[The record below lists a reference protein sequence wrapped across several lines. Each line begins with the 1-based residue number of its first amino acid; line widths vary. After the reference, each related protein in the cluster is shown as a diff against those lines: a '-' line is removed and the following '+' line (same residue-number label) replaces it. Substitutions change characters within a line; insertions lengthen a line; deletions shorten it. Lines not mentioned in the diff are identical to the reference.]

1 MSNLRNEQNYETI
14 EEMLDFIF
22 EQQFKKIYTSIP
34 AIVESYNSSTKRAN
48 VVPALNRVYTDGSIK
63 SLPVIIDVP
72 VIFPSGGGFT
82 ITMPITK
89 GDSVLLVFSQR
100 GLTNFKKTFTQS
112 TPDDD
117 SLLSLKDA
125 VAISGFGAL
134 NITPS
139 SSTGATIQGND
150 GENAVIVESGK
161 VEVKKSSNT
170 LTIDDSQ
177 MQASIS
183 GSTFTLDASKME
195 AIVGGATLT
204 LNASSLTS
212 SVPINAPSYSGLS
225 GGAANMTSGINMSS
239 QNITNVA
246 DLTTDGGVNLST
258 HVHVD
263 PQGGTTGTPQN

>member
-34 AIVESYNSSTKRAN
+34 AIVDSYNSSTKRAN

-63 SLPVIIDVP
+63 SLPVVIDVP
-72 VIFPSGGGFT
+72 VVFPSGGGFT
-82 ITMPITK
+82 VTMPITK

-100 GLTNFKKTFTQS
+100 GLTNFKKTFAQA

-134 NITPS
+134 NITPT
-139 SSTGATIQGND
+139 SSTGATIQDND
-150 GENAVIVESGK
+150 GENAVIVESGR
-161 VEVKKSSNT
+161 VEIKKSSNT
-170 LTIDDSQ
+170 LTINDSQ
-177 MQASIS
+177 MQAVI
-183 GSTFTLDASKME
+183 
-195 AIVGGATLT
+195 GGATLT

-239 QNITNVA
+239 QNIANVA
-246 DLTTDGGVNLST
+246 DLTTDGGVNLSA
-258 HVHVD
+258 HVHPD